1 MDPRKAMFAA
11 CKSLGMDEGDRR
23 AMLYAITGPNSST
36 DLTPAQWRAVLT
48 HLNSKTGRPSMP
60 NEWAWVD
67 NAPADRQPQLRK
79 LIMLAKAAGIARGG
93 QIAYLEGIAKQAGG
107 LGARKIAKPLRM
119 CDASELRVIVQALS
133 VYIRRHAKAG
143 ERPDRFQKPVRS
155 EDVAA

>member
-23 AMLYAITGPNSST
+23 AMLYAITGQSSSK

-48 HLNSKTGRPSMP
+48 HLNSKTGRQASP

-79 LIMLAKAAGIARGG
+79 LIMLAKSAGIARGG
-93 QIAYLEGIAKQAGG
+93 QIAYLEGIAKQAGA
-107 LGARKIAKPLRM
+107 LNPDGASKIAKPLRM
-119 CDASELRVIVQALS
+119 CDASELRIIVQALS
-133 VYIRRHAKAG
+133 VHIRRQDKRAAQPTAKTT
-143 ERPDRFQKPVRS
+143 
-155 EDVAA
+155 AA